1 MKQKETITNLKKVS
15 NMKATKFI
23 SACAVLVALASCS
36 NDLSQPTA
44 EDQLAHMSV
53 VSSVGSPKTKAA
65 NTAADVQDTQFAVNE
80 IINVYL
86 FENRDSYSGTVAE
99 KNYGQNSDGLVP
111 MKADGAGNTSVVNT
125 SDALY
130 YPSNGNEV
138 YAYAYYPAISS
149 DDGYNIINSS
159 SPTSFSVK
167 TDQSDIA
174 DYRKSDLMCAAKSS
188 NAKADDPIGLSF
200 THKLSKIEVI
210 LRADA
215 TSGVTVA
222 QLANATVKIKNV
234 LPTIALTSVSDGNIV
249 LGSAS
254 GTAGDITIGKNGTT
268 PDGTGGYAGIIVPQ
282 SIDASTSTKDFINVT
297 LAGGGSYTYKITNTT
312 LRFEPEKKYKYT
324 LTLTSGSLTVTSE
337 INQWDNGVDEDGN
350 AYLD

>member
-1 MKQKETITNLKKVS
+1 
-15 NMKATKFI
+15 MKATKII

-36 NDLSQPTA
+36 NDHVISQPGA
-44 EDQLAHMSV
+44 EGMLTHMSV

-65 NTAADVQDTQFAVNE
+65 NTAAEVQDIQFAQGEV
-80 IINVYL
+80 INVYL
-86 FENRDSYSGTVAE
+86 FENRDSYSGSVDE
-99 KNYGQNSDGLVP
+99 KKYGQSSNGLVP

-130 YPSNGNEV
+130 YPANGNEV

-149 DDGYNIINSS
+149 EDGYNIINSS

-167 TDQSDIA
+167 TDQSDI
-174 DYRKSDLMCAAKSS
+174 DKYRMSDLMCAAKSS

-210 LRADA
+210 LKADA
-215 TSGVTVA
+215 TSGVTAA

-234 LPTIALTSVSDGNIV
+234 LPTIALTSVSDGNIE

-282 SIDASTSTKDFINVT
+282 TINASSSTMDFINVI
-297 LAGGGSYTYKITNTT
+297 LDGGGSYSYKISNTSLIFAT
-312 LRFEPEKKYKYT
+312 ETKYTYT
-324 LTLTSGSLTVTSE
+324 LTLTSGGLTVTSS
-337 INQWDNGVDEDGN
+337 IKDWTSGTGDNNGN
-350 AYLD
+350 ANLD